1 MYNNF
6 SGGHLP
12 DRLRPHPAV
21 RQLSVG
27 KEVPG
32 RLRLAT
38 VVRGG
43 HQLLKLCIK
52 MSALQAQAMT

>member
-1 MYNNF
+1 MHNIF

-43 HQLLKLCIK
+43 HQLLKL
-52 MSALQAQAMT
+52 